1 MKKNYIITI
10 LLLVFLALLNSCD
23 TKTNDPTNTTL
34 NDSTNAVIVQGKVV
48 AAESG
53 DNLSGAIIKVSDGS
67 IVKGATTDADGNYSV
82 VFEMENDADLTVVV
96 FKAGYFQDTT
106 NVFAIINTTVDVPLF
121 QLQRDESSN
130 AGNFSGKAASI
141 YVFSQTENFIGVKES
156 GSIESA
162 QIIFEIMDSSGVV
175 IGENNAIEVSFRF
188 GSTPGGGEY
197 LYPSSIMSNALGK
210 ASVSMN
216 TGTKAGVSQ
225 IIAEAVVDGKPI
237 SSKPVN
243 ITIHGGFPDN
253 AHFSIASSQLNYP
266 YYHWLGREGTI
277 TVLVGD
283 KYSNPVR
290 PETAV
295 YFNSDA
301 AVVAGS
307 ALTNDLG
314 LASVTLVSGDPK
326 PNDPVYG
333 PGFFFVHA
341 VTIDE
346 NEAEINTKTRVL
358 FSGFPVVSLTPT
370 TIDIANGGSQTFNY
384 TVTDEFGNPLAPGNN
399 YSVSLDTGGDAEAAG
414 DIQINMP
421 DVQVGNTNFTFDVL
435 DTKADEN
442 NPSAIT
448 VFVKVTGPNG
458 IASVSAK
465 GITR

>member
-1 MKKNYIITI
+1 MKKKYILPI
-10 LLLVFLALLNSCD
+10 LLLFFLAFLTSCD
-23 TKTNDPTNTTL
+23 TTKEDPTNPAL
-34 NDSTNAVIVQGKVV
+34 DDSTNAVIVEGKVV

-53 DNLSGAIIKVSDGS
+53 DNLSGAIIKISDGS
-67 IVKGATTDADGNYSV
+67 IVKGATTDAEGKYSV
-82 VFEMENDADLTVVV
+82 IFEMENDRDLTIVV

-106 NVFAIINTTVDVPLF
+106 SVFAIVNSTVSVPLF

-141 YVFSQTENFIGVKES
+141 YISSQSAEFIGVKES
-156 GSIESA
+156 GSVESA
-162 QIIFEIMDSSGVV
+162 LVVFEIMDSSGVV

-210 ASVSMN
+210 AAVSMN
-216 TGTKAGVSQ
+216 TGTKAGVAQ

-237 SSKPVN
+237 TSKPVN
-243 ITIHGGFPDN
+243 ITIHGGFPDE
-253 AHFSIASSQLNYP
+253 AHFSIASDKLNYP
-266 YYHWLGREGTI
+266 YYHWLGKKGTI

-301 AVVAGS
+301 AVVTGS
-307 ALTNDLG
+307 ALTNEFG

-341 VTIDE
+341 TTI
-346 NEAEINTKTRVL
+346 NESESIIETETRVL
-358 FSGFPVVSLTPT
+358 FSGAPIVTISPT
-370 TIDIANGGSQTFNY
+370 TIDIANGSFQSFTY
-384 TVTDEFGNPLAPGNN
+384 RVTDEFGNPLASSNS
-399 YSVSLDTGGDAEAAG
+399 YTVSLDTGGDAEAAG
-414 DIQINMP
+414 DININMP
-421 DVQVGNTNFTFDVL
+421 DVQVGNTDFYFDII
-435 DTKADEN
+435 DTKADAV

-458 IASVSAK
+458 IASASAK